1 MRRCAE
7 ELTRRGETQT
17 ATGKKTR
24 TVEPLDGT
32 EWGETEADEAAYD
45 RTMAVAS
52 GWFFLPSH
60 G

>member
-1 MRRCAE
+1 MQRFAVDV
-7 ELTRRGETQT
+7 TRRGQTQ
-17 ATGKKTR
+17 AAPEKKMR

-32 EWGETEADEAAYD
+32 EWCETEADEAAYD